1 MNVKKLK
8 IIAAIIVV
16 STVILTFI
24 LPSCGVHEQESGIKS
39 LDELAQHGDVI
50 SLQEYEP
57 YEDKL
62 RDMENGSIGVRAD
75 YHEYIEYKNA
85 RSYPSVPAD
94 EIKWY
99 SIRYQSG
106 EEEVNGY
113 IAAPADYLEKDYSIL
128 IYNRG
133 GHATNGQLRAADVQY
148 FARFGFIVLASKY
161 RGSGGSTGKDGFGG
175 EDVNDV
181 IKLIDFA
188 EEFTF
193 TNGKIYMFG
202 WSRGATQTY
211 IVLSRDD
218 RIDAAVTG
226 AGPTNI
232 KKLYEE
238 VPFLP
243 FIQQPFSNLIGG
255 TPETHP
261 EEYEA
266 RSAVCWP
273 EKIDTPLW
281 IAHGTADDI
290 VPVHHSEELYNA
302 MAELGK
308 DVKLS
313 LFPDMEHDHKFPYW
327 GMLPDYVYWLKQH

>member
-8 IIAAIIVV
+8 IIAVIIVV
-16 STVILTFI
+16 STVILTSL

-50 SLQEYEP
+50 SLQEYEA
-57 YEDKL
+57 YVDKL

-113 IAAPADYLEKDYSIL
+113 IAAPADYLEKDYPIL

-133 GHATNGQLRAADVQY
+133 GHATTGGLSATDVQY
-148 FARFGFIVLASKY
+148 LARFGFIVLASKY
-161 RGSGGSTGKDGFGG
+161 RGSGDSTGKDGFGG

-181 IKLIDFA
+181 IKLIDLA

-232 KKLYEE
+232 SDLYHEYFYMQN
-238 VPFLP
+238 PL
-243 FIQQPFSNLIGG
+243 SKMIGG
-255 TPETHP
+255 TPETYP

-266 RSAVCWP
+266 RSAVYWP

-281 IAHGTADDI
+281 IAHGTADDR
-290 VPVHHSEELYNA
+290 VLVHHSEDLFNA
-302 MAELGK
+302 MAALGK
-308 DVKLS
+308 EVKLT
-313 LFPDMEHDHKFPYW
+313 LFPEMDHVHAFPYW
-327 GMLPDYVYWLKQH
+327 GMMPDYVYWLKQH